1 MRVPKGSLDRRGR
14 ARLTSVRLLV
24 AAAASALLALGALLA
39 VGGATA
45 STNARPRVLRVG
57 TYHGIRGQFR
67 TIQAAVKAAHPGDWI
82 LIAPGDYKTT
92 SSRAAKGHSHVQAAV
107 LITTPRLHL
116 RGMNRNSV
124 IVDGTKP
131 GSAKCSRARKAQNF
145 GPKIGKKGRTG
156 LNGIMIYKADN
167 VSVENLTACNFL
179 NGPAG
184 NGESGNAIWWNGG
197 AGSDRIGGWG
207 FYGADLTATTTFYGG
222 EKTAAAYGVFSSD
235 WSGGRWEETY
245 TSNFNDSGLYI
256 GACRQKCD
264 QTVNDAWSEFN
275 ALGYSGSNSG
285 GRLIVEHSQF
295 DNNEDGFDTNS
306 QNGDEPSPQNGACPK
321 GVRSPIHM
329 PGRCWVFMHNYVH
342 DNNNPNVPSAGNA
355 AAGPVGT
362 GVSISGARNDT
373 LMDNLFVHNGAWGTI
388 FVPYP
393 DSGPPC
399 KGGTPD
405 PPLASCLF
413 DEWGDALLRNRY
425 AKNGFFG
432 NKTNGDFAAVNLKSH
447 EPTDCYRGNEE
458 VGGKP
463 VKSSPANA
471 EKKYP
476 KCTGKKVAADSN
488 LSFLLEVACD
498 SRTKV
503 GGTVPC
509 SPSDH
514 YPRRKRVIMHP
525 LPKHLQS
532 MANPCAGVPAN
543 PWCRRRQTT

>member
-1 MRVPKGSLDRRGR
+1 MRR
-14 ARLTSVRLLV
+14 AVFGV
-24 AAAASALLALGALLA
+24 FAICAAALIAPAAAGAQ
-39 VGGATA
+39 
-45 STNARPRVLRVG
+45 VLRVG
-57 TYHGIRGQFR
+57 TYNGIPGQY
-67 TIQAAVKAAHPGDWI
+67 TSIQAAVDAAQPGDTI
-82 LIAPGDYKTT
+82 LVAPGDYKTT
-92 SSRAAKGHSHVQAAV
+92 SSRAPSDATDTPAAV
-107 LITTPRLHL
+107 LITTPNITL
-116 RGMNRNSV
+116 RGMDRNGTV
-124 IVDGTKP
+124 IDGTKP
-131 GSAKCSRARKAQNF
+131 GSPQCSSAAGDQNL
-145 GPKIGKKGRTG
+145 GPNGEG
-156 LNGIMIYKADN
+156 LNGIMVWKADN

-179 NGPAG
+179 SGAGDAG
-184 NGESGNAIWWNGG
+184 NEIWWNGG
-197 AGSDRIGGWG
+197 DGSGMIGGWG
-207 FYGADLTATTTFYGG
+207 YTGSYLTATSTYYRS
-222 EKTAAAYGVFSSD
+222 EATAAAYGVFSSN
-235 WSGGRWEETY
+235 WSGGTWDRTY

-256 GACRQKCD
+256 GACRQVCD
-264 QTVNDAWSEFN
+264 QTVNRAWSEYN

-285 GRLIVEHSQF
+285 GWLVVKNSQF
-295 DNNEDGFDTNS
+295 DKNEDGFDTNS

-329 PGRCWVFMHNYVH
+329 KGRCWVFMHNYVH

-373 LMDNLFVHNGAWGTI
+373 IMDNLFVHNGAWGTI

-405 PPLASCLF
+405 PPLAKCLF
-413 DEWGDALLRNRY
+413 DEWGDALLHNTY
-425 AKNGFFG
+425 AKTGFFG

-447 EPTDCYRGNEE
+447 EPTDCYRANDE

-525 LPKHLQS
+525 LPTHLQS
-532 MANPCAGVPAN
+532 MPNPCAGVPAN
-543 PWCRRRQTT
+543 PWCRGRQTT